1 MDRIKKTSKYMSLFS
16 GALLMALP
24 LLSLIVWS
32 FTELNTTGSGVTF
45 GFVVRYFLESIQ
57 KDICTTP
64 ETYATLTSI
73 HWTPTL
79 RLFGFCAN
87 MIGMLP
93 VLLGLCVLRAMFKNY
108 QKGEIFTLKNA
119 ILYRRLGFLCLLDG
133 ALTSWLSDTLLGLA
147 LTLTNTPGQG
157 YLSVSFGTQNIPP
170 IFYGAIVILVSWVM
184 IEASKLQDDQKFTI

>member
-1 MDRIKKTSKYMSLFS
+1 
-16 GALLMALP
+16 
-24 LLSLIVWS
+24 
-32 FTELNTTGSGVTF
+32 
-45 GFVVRYFLESIQ
+45 
-57 KDICTTP
+57 
-64 ETYATLTSI
+64 
-73 HWTPTL
+73 
-79 RLFGFCAN
+79 
-87 MIGMLP
+87 
-93 VLLGLCVLRAMFKNY
+93 MFKNY